1 MDIWYG
7 VAAPARTPTP
17 VVQALHERFTAAAN
31 SPDVVAQLRAQGMR
45 VVTSTPAEFRAL
57 TAKEVDRYRTI
68 MRELDLKPE

>member
-1 MDIWYG
+1 
-7 VAAPARTPTP
+7 
-17 VVQALHERFTAAAN
+17 
-31 SPDVVAQLRAQGMR
+31 MR